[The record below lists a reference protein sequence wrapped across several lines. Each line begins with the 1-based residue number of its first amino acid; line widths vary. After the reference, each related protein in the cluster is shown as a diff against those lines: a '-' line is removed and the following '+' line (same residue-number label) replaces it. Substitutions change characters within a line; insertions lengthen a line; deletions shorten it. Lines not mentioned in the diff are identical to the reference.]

1 MKYLSILIKEANLTN
16 FENAFEEFGT
26 IIVSGLKGFEKPSVN
41 ILDLSFSKWQIQFI
55 PYELSKINFI
65 KELILS
71 KQTELGYKVLAIKV
85 KNINNLP
92 QVNELNQ
99 EIDLQIG
106 NICISNKL
114 TKLANPKNI
123 NIFMEQ
129 SLGFGTG
136 KHETTFLCLQVLNQ
150 LAQSAKLKK
159 ILDLGTGSGILAIAA
174 AKLWQAEVLAVDI
187 DELALNTAK
196 QFIKL
201 NQVDNLVKSLCSTGF
216 QHIPQQQ
223 FSLIIANILL
233 NPLLAMVD
241 DFNTY
246 TAREGYLILSGILN
260 SQSSMLKKAF
270 SKWQVLKELKENGWS
285 TLLLQR

>member
-55 PYELSKINFI
+55 PYEFSKINFI
-65 KELILS
+65 KELILA
-71 KQTELGYKVLAIKV
+71 KQTELGYEVLAIKV
-85 KNINNLP
+85 KNINDLP
-92 QVNELNQ
+92 KVNELNQ

-106 NICISNKL
+106 NMRISNKL

-150 LAQSAKLKK
+150 LAQSAKLKT

-201 NQVDNLVKSLCSTGF
+201 NQVDNLVTSLCSTGF
-216 QHIPQQQ
+216 QNIPQQQ

-285 TLLLQR
+285 TLLLQK

>member
-106 NICISNKL
+106 NMRISNKL

-174 AKLWQAEVLAVDI
+174 AKLWQTEVLAVDI

-201 NQVDNLVKSLCSTGF
+201 NQVDNLVTSLCSTGF
-216 QHIPQQQ
+216 QNIPPQQ

>member
-1 MKYLSILIKEANLTN
+1 MKYLSILIKEVNLTN
-16 FENAFEEFGT
+16 FENTFEEFGT
-26 IIVSGLKGFEKPSVN
+26 IIVSGVKGFEKPSVN

-55 PYELSKINFI
+55 PYEFSKINFI
-65 KELILS
+65 KELILA
-71 KQTELGYKVLAIKV
+71 KQTELGYEVLAIKV
-85 KNINNLP
+85 KNINDLP
-92 QVNELNQ
+92 KVNELNQ

-106 NICISNKL
+106 NMRISNKL

-201 NQVDNLVKSLCSTGF
+201 NQVDNLVTSLCSTGF
-216 QHIPQQQ
+216 QNIPQQQ

-285 TLLLQR
+285 TLLLQK